1 MEHKARAHELVV
13 EARKTAN
20 AIIGGD
26 RKMIFYVGVSE
37 VISKNTTT
45 TRRTNHVIYR
55 DQIMV
60 VRKEDYHMVIDWC
73 LPTNCF
79 LSASRATRRGYGDGS
94 WWAGGVS

>member
-45 TRRTNHVIYR
+45 TRRTNHVI
-55 DQIMV
+55 
-60 VRKEDYHMVIDWC
+60 
-73 LPTNCF
+73 
-79 LSASRATRRGYGDGS
+79 
-94 WWAGGVS
+94 